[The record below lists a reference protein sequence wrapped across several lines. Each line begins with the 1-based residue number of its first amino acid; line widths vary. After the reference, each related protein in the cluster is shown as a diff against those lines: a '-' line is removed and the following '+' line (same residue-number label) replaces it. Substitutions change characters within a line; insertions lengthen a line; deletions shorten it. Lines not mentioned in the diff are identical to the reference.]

1 MPEHHRHPLSADLV
15 AQMAVAAGRPVAPE
29 DLADV
34 TGLIDALYD
43 LETTLER
50 FDVSGVEPEFKWDA
64 RWEKAE

>member
-1 MPEHHRHPLSADLV
+1 
-15 AQMAVAAGRPVAPE
+15 
-29 DLADV
+29 
-34 TGLIDALYD
+34 LIDALYD

>member
-1 MPEHHRHPLSADLV
+1 MSEPHRTPLAEDLV
-15 AQMAVAAGRPVAPE
+15 AQMAAASGRPVAQE
-29 DLADV
+29 DLAEV

-43 LETTLER
+43 LETHLAR